1 MLWQNSGVNCIKFQR
16 RLKLDSDKCELCGCK
31 CDIYDL
37 DEDGLCEKCSAEE
50 LRRIREQIA
59 EGMER

>member
-1 MLWQNSGVNCIKFQR
+1 M
-16 RLKLDSDKCELCGCK
+16 DSDKCELCGCK